1 MMKKFENRTVVITG
15 ANRGLGLEI
24 LKQFASEGANIIACM
39 RSEKEETLNT
49 LHAIAEEYG
58 ISITPI
64 YFDMA
69 DEAAVKAG
77 CKEIK
82 AMKVPVDVLVN
93 NAGVP
98 HLAILPFTKM
108 QDVHDVFRLYPTVL

>member
-1 MMKKFENRTVVITG
+1 MKRFENRTVVITG
-15 ANRGLGLEI
+15 SNRGLGLEI

-49 LHAIAEEYG
+49 LHAIAEENG
-58 ISITPI
+58 ITITPV

-82 AMKVPVDVLVN
+82 AM
-93 NAGVP
+93 
-98 HLAILPFTKM
+98 
-108 QDVHDVFRLYPTVL
+108 